1 MVPGD
6 LFQVTKLVLYGP
18 HQATLHHFTE
28 ALLLC
33 IRLGDGLLEELDHDA
48 VGASRGSPV
57 NGIGLQVILPH
68 KFDRIL
74 LFVLGKI
81 LEDFFLV
88 HLFVRQS
95 IAVKNLI
102 ASGNLVISGIFGVLE
117 RIMRI
122 CIDDQV
128 RPLGA
133 REKSPLSNRSLR

>member
-1 MVPGD
+1 MVPDD
-6 LFQVTKLVLYGP
+6 LFQVTELVPHGP
-18 HQATLHHFTE
+18 CQATLHHFTE
-28 ALLLC
+28 ALLLH
-33 IRLGDGLLEELDHDA
+33 IRLGDGLLEELDCNA

-57 NGIGLQVILPH
+57 DGIGLQIIVPH

-74 LFVLGKI
+74 LFALGKI